1 MGWRGNVI
9 FKDTF
14 TLQELVGER
23 RQTLLLDE
31 IREWADAHGADVLW
45 EAVRDSTYHIPTGGY
60 CVMIRDAKIPQE
72 ELEGVKEFFKI
83 AEKDAYL
90 GSGTIYVEENKPAPE
105 KKPVSVTD
113 IIEQALQMLSPEEQ
127 QKLMDMKLG
136 DILHNSKNGCFNKS
150 KLFVL
155 ANGHKINCPV
165 CGSPGKIRVID
176 SELLC
181 GYCNHSWGDIDE
193 LPDFI

>member
-23 RQTLLLDE
+23 HSDSLLDD
-31 IREWADAHGADVLW
+31 IKKWADAHDADVFW
-45 EAVRDSTYHIPTGGY
+45 EAVRDSTYRFPTVGY
-60 CVMIRDAKIPQE
+60 CVMVRDASIPQK

-83 AEKDAYL
+83 ANRDAYL
-90 GSGTIYVEENKPAPE
+90 GSGTVYVEEGNTASEEKPT
-105 KKPVSVTD
+105 SVTD
-113 IIEQALQMLSPEEQ
+113 IIERALQLLSPEEQ

-136 DILHNSKNGCFNKS
+136 DILHNAKNGCFNKS

-165 CGSPGKIRVID
+165 CGSPGKIRVVD
-176 SELLC
+176 GELLC
-181 GYCNHSWGDIDE
+181 GYCGHSWGDIDE
-193 LPDFI
+193 LPDII